1 MASWRGAGGVEK
13 QVYAQLDRR
22 QAVSRRA
29 MVILAGAVMAA
40 TVLAVSGM
48 AWAAVGRP
56 VITNPRPVP
65 GSTIADTTP
74 TVKATVKDRK
84 TNLRKTNIALYLDGR
99 RITTF
104 TYRTRTDRLVYRR
117 TTPLAAGAHTVR
129 ITARD
134 RDRNTTTKRW
144 SFRVA
149 PQQAP
154 LALPPSSK
162 APDNVPTVGPL
173 NTQTTTVRSIVRAG
187 DNVWVG
193 GRFTQVERDGTVLD
207 TVSNVAVFDAAT
219 GEYKSSLTPK
229 LGEGDANAIVHD
241 MAVYNG
247 DVLIAGEF
255 AGPSATQKNLVLV
268 DGNTGQVKQWYD
280 APVLRS
286 VLADPQRGRVYGG
299 GVSLTAF
306 DFASGNKLWTRA
318 KTAVDE
324 TIQRN
329 NPPAAGYRDLELDGN
344 TIWAACACDSVEGQS
359 TKALVKIDVAT
370 GDRDASWNTRASNL
384 TVGVSLAQ
392 DGNNLYLGAG
402 GDDFLA
408 AYPKAGN
415 GIPTWTRDTSGGV
428 QAVEVVRGGLVL
440 GGHFEEVA
448 DRKADDC
455 GNQDDKD
462 GIGLDPNNECQT
474 RLGAAA
480 YTLGGTL
487 DGWAPKIQGGE
498 EVWALRPDGTRLH
511 VGGDFRQVNDAD
523 QSHHYVR
530 LSP

>member
-1 MASWRGAGGVEK
+1 M
-13 QVYAQLDRR
+13 L
-22 QAVSRRA
+22 
-29 MVILAGAVMAA
+29 LAGAALAA
-40 TVLAVSGM
+40 TVLAMSGV
-48 AWAAVGRP
+48 AWAAGGRP

-74 TVKATVKDRK
+74 TVTAIVKDRK

-104 TYRTRTDRLVYRR
+104 TYGTRTDRLVYRR

-144 SFRVA
+144 SFRVT

-154 LALPPSSK
+154 LALPPSSNP
-162 APDNVPTVGPL
+162 PDNVPTVGPH
-173 NTQTTTVRSIVRAG
+173 NPQTTTVRSIVRTG

-207 TVSNVAVFDAAT
+207 TVSNMAVFDAAT

-286 VLADPQRGRVYGG
+286 VSADPQRGRVYGG

-359 TKALVKIDVAT
+359 TKALVKIDAAT

-384 TVGVSLAQ
+384 AVGVSLAQ

-408 AYPKAGN
+408 AYPKADN

-428 QAVEVVRGGLVL
+428 QAVELVRGGLVL

-448 DRKADDC
+448 DQPADDC
-455 GNQDDKD
+455 GNQDGKD
-462 GIGLDPNNECQT
+462 GIPLDPNNQCQT
-474 RLGAAA
+474 RPGAAA

-511 VGGDFRQVNDAD
+511 VGGDFRQVNDVP